1 MVFPQIICLF
11 CSMIKSLNLHGVK
24 HQDAFREV
32 DKFIGESM
40 LKGFDEVHIVTGMS
54 DDMKAIVYSVLEDY
68 EVTCEE
74 DWSNKGKLI
83 IDLTW

>member
-1 MVFPQIICLF
+1 
-11 CSMIKSLNLHGVK
+11 MITSLNLHGFK

-40 LKGFDEVHIVTGMS
+40 LRGLGEVYIVTGMS

-68 EVTCEE
+68 GDISCEE
-74 DWSNKGKLI
+74 DWWNKGKLI
-83 IDLTW
+83 IDLK